1 MIIKLYRITEFL
13 NISKPEA
20 VSKMK
25 KKLIEVKK
33 SDNINFF
40 SYLTLI
46 IMINNKPEIQV
57 KQDININ
64 KKSAKINLKN
74 IMEIKRK
81 VTKTS

>member
-46 IMINNKPEIQV
+46 IMIYY
-57 KQDININ
+57 
-64 KKSAKINLKN
+64 LYY
-74 IMEIKRK
+74 
-81 VTKTS
+81 